1 MRAAATPVNRLAT
14 PLLLVPI
21 AIAAGLLLRRAPD
34 LPLGVWLAAGPAL
47 VVLGFVLSRSARV
60 CLALFVIVDVLGLY
74 RGSVSVGP
82 IDLRS
87 IDLLWVALIVW
98 MIVERQRAGR
108 VDAANVGQRQLVVFL
123 AALALSLLPLLAD
136 AVSGSDTSVV
146 AWLRL
151 AQTFSLVA
159 LVPYAV
165 RSTEDAEFVIGAVEL
180 AVAAEIV
187 RGIVNAVIVGQ
198 VGQRLEGGNG
208 PNTSG
213 LLAAVLIITA
223 VHAPVPRARWLRVV
237 MVVLGAIGLIMSQS
251 LGATVAVAGAL
262 AIFGLSSVP
271 SARVRRSALF
281 TPTRVIVLLVVVTVF
296 ALTLRSENLP
306 VSDNFRRSTTIHRV
320 ILAEAGVELFLQ
332 HPIFGVGWQRSPE
345 AVQDKEL
352 NNELRNRFGGD
363 VNPEFLPDQSPTGV
377 HNAYV
382 QIATEAG
389 LIGIL
394 GFLVFLVACIRG
406 IRALLRKLLVDPRRH
421 ACARCAVAVLV
432 VIAIW
437 LNDNALYG
445 AQPEL
450 VLAATMLG
458 LLAALGSSRSTT
470 PRSSVIGEEE
480 LPHGLR
486 PVPQ

>member
-1 MRAAATPVNRLAT
+1 
-14 PLLLVPI
+14 
-21 AIAAGLLLRRAPD
+21 
-34 LPLGVWLAAGPAL
+34 
-47 VVLGFVLSRSARV
+47 
-60 CLALFVIVDVLGLY
+60 
-74 RGSVSVGP
+74 
-82 IDLRS
+82 
-87 IDLLWVALIVW
+87 
-98 MIVERQRAGR
+98 
-108 VDAANVGQRQLVVFL
+108 
-123 AALALSLLPLLAD
+123 
-136 AVSGSDTSVV
+136 
-146 AWLRL
+146 
-151 AQTFSLVA
+151 
-159 LVPYAV
+159 V
-165 RSTEDAEFVIGAVEL
+165 RSTEDGEFVIGAVEL

-187 RGIVNAVIVGQ
+187 RAIVNAVLVGQ
-198 VGQRLEGGNG
+198 VGDRLEGGNG

-223 VHAPVPRARWLRVV
+223 VHGPVPRARWLRVV

-251 LGATVAVAGAL
+251 LGAIVAVAGAL

-306 VSDNFRRSTTIHRV
+306 VSDNFRQSTTIHRV

-352 NNELRNRFGGD
+352 NDALRNRFGGD

-458 LLAALGSSRSTT
+458 LLAALGSSRST
-470 PRSSVIGEEE
+470 PPASSVIGEEE